1 MLKEEKDNLN
11 EQLINLIS
19 EKESLEELS
28 KLYIQNI
35 YAPLNGINGAD
46 SLNQKKIYVNN
57 NNIKDFEVNLFFF
70 EICKININKTSNDI
84 ANILV
89 NFI

>member
-35 YAPLNGINGAD
+35 YAPLNGIN
-46 SLNQKKIYVNN
+46 KKFMLI
-57 NNIKDFEVNLFFF
+57 IIIL
-70 EICKININKTSNDI
+70 KILK
-84 ANILV
+84 
-89 NFI
+89 

>member
-35 YAPLNGINGAD
+35 YAPLNGINGGD

-57 NNIKDFEVNLFFF
+57 NNIKDFVVNLFFF
-70 EICKININKTSNDI
+70 
-84 ANILV
+84 
-89 NFI
+89 